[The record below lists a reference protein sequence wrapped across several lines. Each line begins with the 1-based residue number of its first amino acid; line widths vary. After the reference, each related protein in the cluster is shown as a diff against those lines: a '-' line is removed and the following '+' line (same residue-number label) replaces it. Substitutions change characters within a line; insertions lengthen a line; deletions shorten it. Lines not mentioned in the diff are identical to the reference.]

1 MCILYITG
9 ITGTVKA
16 IIAESSVTS
25 NQQALGLSV
34 VAASWGVGLIVGPAV
49 GGALSDPINQF
60 NLNIS
65 SMHARGICL
74 INMNSSHTVV
84 VRAVFLLPPPP
95 PPPCM
100 TRKQCCT
107 RGFSCITAG
116 DSQA

>member
-1 MCILYITG
+1 MTIRKTYTRADLILSSWFCYTYTGGAFTCICIIILYITG

-34 VAASWGVGLIVGPAV
+34 VATSWGVGLIAGPAV

-65 SMHARGICL
+65 SMHARGVCL
-74 INMNSSHTVV
+74 INMNSSYTVV
-84 VRAVFLLPPPP
+84 VVV
-95 PPPCM
+95 
-100 TRKQCCT
+100 
-107 RGFSCITAG
+107 
-116 DSQA
+116 